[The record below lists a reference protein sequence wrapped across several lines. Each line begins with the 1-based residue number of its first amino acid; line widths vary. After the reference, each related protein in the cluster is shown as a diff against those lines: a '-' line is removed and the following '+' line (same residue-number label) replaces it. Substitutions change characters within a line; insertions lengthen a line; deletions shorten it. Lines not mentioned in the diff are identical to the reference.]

1 MEYNLKLQ
9 SDIFMMSNEF
19 SNKFTNKQYYGN
31 TNSAIRMD
39 SHKSISEYQSGLKSS
54 LVIEDCG
61 ELNQHNFY
69 NIMSNNAP
77 YIAQRILERKIN
89 QTENLNENQEIIDY
103 FRKTEIFL
111 DKKTESK
118 TNIDNNNINENNKK
132 IKKKNS

>member
-1 MEYNLKLQ
+1 M
-9 SDIFMMSNEF
+9 ISNEF

-89 QTENLNENQEIIDY
+89 QKENLNENQEIIDY

-118 TNIDNNNINENNKK
+118 NNIDNNNINENNK
-132 IKKKNS
+132 N